1 MTDCAGRASEEAC
14 QIVDPGKP
22 TFTFTGFVA
31 ALAQNAAGLPAL
43 LAAYVAP
50 GRLDPALREAAMVA
64 VSRMNRCR
72 HCTAIHSAWGAAVGM
87 PEAPADGAGDDV
99 GTLAG
104 RFARCA
110 VAGTDL
116 ATAEREIAQR
126 LSPSEVR
133 QLAAVA
139 RAIDFANRCGNTWD
153 AFEGRLAGR
162 PAEGSSL
169 VDELAV
175 LGGLAPAGVPFLALS
190 RLVRA
195 LRGEPRF
202 SPPGAPG
209 GPR

>member
-1 MTDCAGRASEEAC
+1 MTDRAGETSEGAC

-22 TFTFTGFVA
+22 AFTFAGFVA
-31 ALAQNAAGLPAL
+31 ALARNAAGLPTL
-43 LAAYVAP
+43 LAAYLAP
-50 GRLDPALREAAMVA
+50 GRIEPAVREAAMVA

-87 PEAPADGAGDDV
+87 GDGAVDDRDSDPS
-99 GTLAG
+99 TLAG
-104 RFARCA
+104 RFARCV

-116 ATAEREIAQR
+116 AAAERELAQR
-126 LSPSEVR
+126 FSPSEVR

-153 AFEGRLAGR
+153 AFEGRLSSR
-162 PAEGSSL
+162 PNEGSSL

-175 LGGLAPAGVPFLALS
+175 LGVLAPAGVPFLALS

-202 SPPGAPG
+202 SPPATQGLD
-209 GPR
+209 